1 MEVIKIKNILTAV
14 RNPKINYELKKYK
27 LFNIINND
35 IQYQDGILECLENN
49 KQIDYLILSQ
59 SLPGNYKLE
68 ELIEKIQENNSNIKI
83 IILLEKYDQE
93 LEKILNK
100 KGIYRVLYLNKINID
115 NLIKI
120 INEDEK
126 MEKYKSEI
134 QKEIDELKNII
145 YEEKYKKNENKK
157 ANNKK
162 IKEKKIIK
170 FNYLKNNYVKKEN
183 KKIIIS
189 VLGNNGSGKSIF
201 SSILAKELENYY
213 NKILIIDFDILNK
226 SIHTIFGVKKY
237 SKILNNYLINKTE
250 NNNFNIYDLII
261 KINKK
266 IDLLSEI
273 NLIFNNK
280 NKLNYE
286 KLKKLINLLLNNYD
300 AIIIDTTS
308 EYFFEHIKEIIEV
321 SDKCLFLTENNLLEI
336 SKSKRILEKYLKL
349 NIEKNKIKIIFNK
362 CNKIKINYLILKNIF
377 SEFEI
382 IGYLNY
388 FKNYNLFINKNLK
401 CNFLINNNFKKIV
414 KKIIDKKRKD
424 EDYAII
430 R

>member
-14 RNPKINYELKKYK
+14 GNPKINNELKKYK

-35 IQYQDGILECLENN
+35 IQYQDGVLEILEIN
-49 KQIDYLILSQ
+49 KKIDYLILNQ
-59 SLPGNYKLE
+59 LLPGNYRLE

-83 IILLEKYDQE
+83 IIILEKYNQE

-100 KGIYRVLYLNKINID
+100 KGIYRILYLNKINID

-126 MEKYKSEI
+126 MEKYKNEI

-145 YEEKYKKNENKK
+145 YEEKYKNK
-157 ANNKK
+157 
-162 IKEKKIIK
+162 EKIIK
-170 FNYLKNNYVKKEN
+170 KENNIN

-201 SSILAKELENYY
+201 SSVLSKELENYY

-237 SKILNNYLINKTE
+237 SKKINNFLINKYQ
-250 NNNFNIYDLII
+250 NNNFNIFDLII
-261 KINKK
+261 KINNK

-286 KLKKLINLLLNNYD
+286 KLKKLIGLLLNNYD

-308 EYFFEHIKEIIEV
+308 EYFFEHIKEITEI
-321 SDKCLFLTENNLLEI
+321 SDKCIYLTENNLLEI
-336 SKSKRILEKYLKL
+336 SKSKRILNKYLKQ
-349 NIEKNKIKIIFNK
+349 NIDKNKIKIIFNK
-362 CNKIKINYLILKNIF
+362 CNKFKINKIILKNIF
-377 SEFEI
+377 SEYEI

-388 FKNYNLFINKNLK
+388 FKNYNFFINKNLK
-401 CNFLINNNFKKIV
+401 CNFLINNNFKKIA
-414 KKIIDKKRKD
+414 KKII
-424 EDYAII
+424 I
-430 R
+430 